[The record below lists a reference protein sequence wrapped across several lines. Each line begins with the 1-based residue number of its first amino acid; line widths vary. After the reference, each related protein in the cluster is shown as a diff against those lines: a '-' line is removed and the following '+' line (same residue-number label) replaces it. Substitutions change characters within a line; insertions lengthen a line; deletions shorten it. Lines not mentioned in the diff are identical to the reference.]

1 MLLIHYE
8 ILMFDIFMVDYKNIL
23 LLFIFVLVF
32 ASFYAIFEYFKLKK
46 YSWIDMVKKDDDLL

>member
-32 ASFYAIFEYFKLKK
+32 VSFYAIFEYFKLKK

>member
-1 MLLIHYE
+1 
-8 ILMFDIFMVDYKNIL
+8 MVDYKNIL

-32 ASFYAIFEYFKLKK
+32 VSFYAIFEYFKLKK